1 MEEKDFTEK
10 KNEHTKEQLVL
21 IGKKISSLRKEKGYT
36 NYEIF
41 AYDNN
46 ISRSQMGRYEK
57 GEDMRLSSL
66 IKLLV
71 ALDVSLE
78 DFFKG
83 FKEDKH

>member
-1 MEEKDFTEK
+1 MEEKNFAEK
-10 KNEHTKEQLVL
+10 KNEYTKKQLIA
-21 IGKKISSLRKEKGYT
+21 IGKKISNLRKEKGYS

-66 IKLLV
+66 IKLLI
-71 ALDVSLE
+71 ALDISLE
-78 DFFKG
+78 DFFRD
-83 FKEDKH
+83 FK

>member
-1 MEEKDFTEK
+1 MKDKDDFTK
-10 KNEHTKEQLVL
+10 KQLIE
-21 IGKKISSLRKEKGYT
+21 IGKRVSTLRKKKGYS
-36 NYEIF
+36 NYEVF

-71 ALDVSLE
+71 ALEISLE
-78 DFFKG
+78 EFFKD
-83 FKEDKH
+83 FN